1 MSTDTREKTLVER
14 FYGRPGPG
22 VPSEKQLKYLLDL
35 AEVRSA
41 PSLGSDG
48 EERLENLAAHLENR
62 QPPPREVSR
71 WIDFLL
77 SQRIEQQP
85 VRQQPAESVQV
96 GPGVYETSG
105 DIFVVK
111 ATKDKQRLYALR
123 LIESPDRVNVAGGH
137 VEFDFEYAR
146 GAIYRLKLEDKMTA
160 ERAKHY
166 LVRYGRCLVCRR
178 KLKAAASVERG
189 IGPVCRKYFA

>member
-22 VPSEKQLKYLLDL
+22 VPSEKQLNYLLTL
-35 AEVRSA
+35 AGDRVA

-48 EERLENLAAHLENR
+48 EERLENIAAQLENR
-62 QPPPREVSR
+62 RPPPREVSQ

-77 SQRIEQQP
+77 KQP
-85 VRQQPAESVQV
+85 REPRATDTPTVRV
-96 GPGVYETSG
+96 GPGVYEVGTE
-105 DIFVVK
+105 IFVVK
-111 ATKDKQRLYALR
+111 LNKEKTRVYALR
-123 LIESPDRVNVAGGH
+123 LVESPHRVNVDGEH
-137 VEFDFEYAR
+137 VDFDFVYAR
-146 GAIYRLKLEDKMTA
+146 GAIYGLKPEDQMTA

-189 IGPVCRKYFA
+189 IGPVCIKYFA